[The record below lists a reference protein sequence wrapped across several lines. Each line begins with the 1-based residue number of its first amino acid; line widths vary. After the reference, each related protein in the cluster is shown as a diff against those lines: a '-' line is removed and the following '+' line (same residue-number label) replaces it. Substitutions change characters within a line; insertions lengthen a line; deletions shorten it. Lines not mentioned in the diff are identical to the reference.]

1 MATKKKTTGGQSVI
15 DPSVGGFGFSDP
27 NRGHVFGALSI
38 GTGFDDTPTTIKDTT
53 QQPIEQQ
60 PLTGTF
66 TDVKTGRPSG
76 IATPQGTFFVQ
87 GSDLELLKQQQLE
100 KTTKEGLSGSEKLGG
115 TIAEAAAQRATQAGQ
130 LQAAQTTGQAGQ
142 IPSMGG
148 IGFLGREFFAKDLSN
163 VRLMRQAKEGNIVA
177 AQMLGLNELD
187 VQTLQQGKAEINAF
201 SQFIEAIPLVGKLR
215 TPRALGFSI
224 GIADIT
230 GKSPS
235 GKIDDLLRLMQSNVN
250 NAVDYANTG
259 INNPALAD
267 FYTDEIKEI
276 EQEVLLLESRIKLL
290 SIQSPSVQS
299 EPENSDLL
307 MAQIQNHKNTLTIS
321 KLKLGIV

>member
-1 MATKKKTTGGQSVI
+1 MAKKKFVDPGAGGSVGFQSLPIGGSSSNVQSNLAGGQ
-15 DPSVGGFGFSDP
+15 PFVGG
-27 NRGHVFGALSI
+27 GA
-38 GTGFDDTPTTIKDTT
+38 GTTTARAGSVSEPVREPTR
-53 QQPIEQQ
+53 
-60 PLTGTF
+60 PLGTF

-76 IATPQGTFFVQ
+76 IATPQGTFFGVS
-87 GSDLELLKQQQLE
+87 GEDIALLKQQAE
-100 KTTKEGLSGSEKLGG
+100 KKGLSGSETMGG
-115 TIAEAAAQRATQAGQ
+115 TIAEAAAQRETQGAQ

-142 IPSMGG
+142 IPAMGG
-148 IGFLGREFFAKDLSN
+148 IGFLGREFFAKDLAN

-187 VQTLQQGKAEINAF
+187 VQVLQQGKAEINAF
-201 SQFIEAIPLVGKLR
+201 SQFIEAIPIVGKLR
-215 TPRALGFSI
+215 ARGAGFSI
-224 GIADIT
+224 GISDIT

-235 GKIDDLLRLMQSNVN
+235 GKVDDLLRLMQQNVN

-276 EQEVLLLESRIKLL
+276 EQNILLLESRIKLL
-290 SIQSPSVQS
+290 AIQSPSIQS
-299 EPENSDLL
+299 EPENSDAL
-307 MAQIQNHKNTLTIS
+307 MQQIQSHKNTLTTA